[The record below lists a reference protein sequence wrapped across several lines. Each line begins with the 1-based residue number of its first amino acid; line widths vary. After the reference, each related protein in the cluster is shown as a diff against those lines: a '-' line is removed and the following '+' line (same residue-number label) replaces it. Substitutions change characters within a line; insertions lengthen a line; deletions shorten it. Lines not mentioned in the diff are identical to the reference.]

1 MPFPLPQPNKTTR
14 LMTSI
19 LLSTICALALNAAP
33 LSAPLDT
40 IIAYAVDGQRIEH
53 FDGSQLIGKKIA
65 SYEINVLNL
74 PGSSEPTLLHT
85 ILTEEW
91 AKNAPP
97 ASISLRK
104 VDTTD
109 VIFVVD
115 GTPVSEEDFQQ
126 LDPKKISGM
135 NIFRDSTA
143 EDILKKLKEEGKYDG
158 AIEGHGVVEVILK
171 KGSK

>member
-1 MPFPLPQPNKTTR
+1 
-14 LMTSI
+14 MTSI
-19 LLSTICALALNAAP
+19 LLSTIYALALNAAP
-33 LSAPLDT
+33 LSAPADT
-40 IIAYAVDGQRIEH
+40 IIAYAIDGQKVEH

-65 SYEINVLNL
+65 SYEIVVLETV
-74 PGSSEPTLLHT
+74 GEPTLLHS
-85 ILTEEW
+85 ILTEEG
-91 AKNAPP
+91 AKNTPP
-97 ASISLRK
+97 VSISFRK

-115 GTPVSEEDFQQ
+115 GIPVSEDEFQQ

-135 NIFRDSTA
+135 NIFRDSPA
-143 EDILKKLKEEGKYDG
+143 EDILRKLKEEGKYDG